1 MDVNPATLS
10 GLPLKPVYKPGDTR
24 PAALAAEALPGR
36 PPFTRGIH
44 ETMYRTRLWTVRQYA
59 GFASPR
65 ETNAR
70 WQRLLESGA
79 TGLSTAFDLPTQ
91 LGLDPDDPRAHGEV
105 GRVGVSIASVDDMK
119 LLFDG
124 IDLSLASVSMTINAP
139 ASVLVAFLQIAAEEL
154 GFDPKIL
161 RGTVQNDILKEFAAR
176 NNFIFPPAPSMDLTV
191 DVIEHCLRTSPEF
204 YPISVSGYHLREA
217 GCTAP
222 QEIAFTL
229 ANALEYLRAAIAR
242 GVNAIDVGRRLSFFF
257 AAATDV
263 LEEAAKFRAAR
274 RLWSSLMLGR
284 FNVSDEKARALRFHC
299 QTAGSLLTS
308 QEPENN
314 LARIAL
320 QALAAILGG
329 CQSLHTNAY
338 DEALGLPG
346 ERSAQLAAA
355 TQLILAY
362 EAGVANTADPL
373 GGAYAI
379 EALTD
384 KLEADARTILAEID
398 ALGGAAHAV
407 EGGFYQRRIAESAFR
422 YQRDVESGARK
433 VVSVNCYQTPAH
445 ATSLVAQPSAPH
457 EFVEQASSLH
467 EIGTPES
474 SIQTLRPEIETEARD
489 SVARTRS
496 TRNADAANAALA
508 ELESA
513 ARRRE
518 NRMPAILA
526 AARARCTTGELC
538 EALKRVYGEQR

>member
-1 MDVNPATLS
+1 MDVNPQTLS
-10 GLPLKPVYKPGDTR
+10 GLPLKSVYKLDDVNPAVLTAESRPGH
-24 PAALAAEALPGR
+24 

-44 ETMYRTRLWTVRQYA
+44 ETMYRTRLWTVRQYS

-65 ETNAR
+65 DTNAR
-70 WQRLLESGA
+70 WKRLLAGGV

-91 LGLDPDDPRAHGEV
+91 LGLDPDHPRARGEV
-105 GRVGVSIASVDDMK
+105 GRVGVSIASVDDML

-124 IDLSLASVSMTINAP
+124 IELSKASVSMTINAP
-139 ASVLVAFLQIAAEEL
+139 ACVLLAFLQVAAEER
-154 GFDPKIL
+154 GFDPKTL

-176 NNFIFPPAPSMDLTV
+176 NNFIFPPGPSMDLAV
-191 DVIEHCLRTSPEF
+191 DVIEHCLREMPEF

-242 GVNAIDVGRRLSFFF
+242 GVDPAAIGRRLTFFF

-274 RLWSSLMLGR
+274 RLWAKLILER
-284 FNVSDEKARALRFHC
+284 LQVNDDKARALRFHC
-299 QTAGSLLTS
+299 QTAGSLLAS

-314 LARIAL
+314 LARVGL

-362 EAGVANTADPL
+362 ETGVANTADPL

-384 KLEADARTILAEID
+384 ALEAEARLLLAEID
-398 ALGGAAHAV
+398 ALGGAAKAV
-407 EGGFYQRRIAESAFR
+407 ESGFYQRRIAEAAFR
-422 YQRDVESGARK
+422 YQRDVENGTRK
-433 VVSVNCYQTPAH
+433 IVGVNCYQTSEPA
-445 ATSLVAQPSAPH
+445 AA
-457 EFVEQASSLH
+457 
-467 EIGTPES
+467 PES
-474 SIQTLRPEIETEARD
+474 SIQTLRAETEDEARA
-489 SVARTRS
+489 SVARTRAA
-496 TRNADAANAALA
+496 RDAGAAQAALA
-508 ELESA
+508 AVEAA
-513 ARRRE
+513 ARGAQ
-518 NRMPAILA
+518 NRMPAIVS
-526 AARARCTTGELC
+526 AARARCTLGEIC
-538 EALKRVYGEQR
+538 EALRHVYGEQR